1 MTPKTTSKPT
11 AKEERPLLHPVQRD
25 ASARVHIIA
34 TQGYKHLT
42 CIVIDYPIRLV
53 QLPVD
58 AHGLQPMGYR
68 GEPYPLKRAVR
79 LFRRYARE
87 DHGITEGAR
96 SALDALK
103 ASLPAEVA

>member
-1 MTPKTTSKPT
+1 MTKDTKPI
-11 AKEERPLLHPVQRD
+11 LHPVQRD

-42 CIVIDYPIRLV
+42 CVVIDYPLRLV
-53 QLPVD
+53 QLPVED
-58 AHGLQPMGYR
+58 HGLSPLTYR
-68 GEPYPLKRAVR
+68 GEPYPLKRAVK

-96 SALDALK
+96 SALEALK
-103 ASLPAEVA
+103 ASLPAEAA